1 MTKPKQLATDYV
13 TRQDVSLASDV
24 ERYLDDLEDR
34 LNALDR
40 SLKEA
45 QKVSASS
52 FIIDQDGDAGSPAP
66 TDAKSLGIKV
76 EDMESIRSNNR
87 IIMELMDVM
96 TALDTTES
104 KLRQAFPEEGSAK
117 GPLADVTR
125 LRKATEKKLGEAY
138 AYLQNLSK
146 GHAPAAFTNFVEQ
159 VNRIVEKSIIY
170 LNSTSHIFLHE
181 VQGSPAF
188 SHYLQLD
195 DCIDEDGTP
204 FPKIFV
210 VTSMHVVKPAAFYV
224 TVLQDFEAPS
234 GKLFLKQVAKAKEVV
249 RFLHHLLLM
258 DSFANS
264 LGAMPLPLLLKP
276 NELRMSMF
284 NAAAHIKEF
293 EVDESTGNL
302 IFHLKPSVQEEDL
315 IQKISSQ
322 LQLDVKSLLQTTRS
336 KLRVAKKDW
345 GDHFALTFFML
356 KPDSSPQATADDL
369 QFMKERL
376 NLDETK
382 IKRVLH
388 IINSSTQYLKGPRVP
403 SIAGVDAAK
412 ETDGKGSEQEPN
424 QPPQQVTKT
433 DPTDPDKAA
442 TPKEMQEKSREEEA
456 TDGRTPDTTEMSNK
470 DIEFFAKG
478 GHKPGSKERKLL
490 GAMIEEHTNDILYQL
505 KKAAIE
511 WNTAGS
517 AVAKVA
523 RKQPVDARAK
533 QSLRVLS
540 ADIVR
545 VIETLAL
552 KEDFPHGLLAM
563 LAHVGPHE
571 VYTSLVACAVK
582 SYVHDENG
590 TDVQEDEGDMA
601 RFDSQMTVIL
611 TDTLKVLAEALSL
624 NDIEADE
631 WAAAIGTSE
640 HHAHYDGDVQDAA
653 EEVEDEV
660 DEAAEKETAAIR
672 KSPQQKKA
680 LDAYKFAQREL
691 DRYEG
696 SVFVNTH
703 GLRQHEERV
712 EKARQECIRVGLTQE
727 HGFYGEKASVQ
738 NAAGAKKAD
747 LFNQGLPNPVLKG
760 LLVTRPNM
768 RELAPALL
776 KSMEAGQ
783 RAKVKSLSEEYKSL
797 APNNAASSADKK
809 RQQDRMEGIFD
820 ELASVFESAM
830 FTSKGGAKKAWG
842 ASAAGYLLTLAD
854 WAAYHASTANASAE
868 QARVKGDDEYT
879 WFAYTGKPLSLSFR
893 GTPVTLRPKDKFG
906 VRYSSNKKDKR
917 LVLDAPGFGLTK
929 VFTLTPELEARL
941 RKNIAP
947 VKASTNIEA
956 RLARLKARRS
966 GAAVTAG
973 LSDVALKRV

>member
-13 TRQDVSLASDV
+13 TRQDVNLASEV
-24 ERYLDDLEDR
+24 ERYLDELEDR

-45 QKVSASS
+45 QRVSASS
-52 FIIDQDGDAGSPAP
+52 FTIDQDGDAGSPAP

-96 TALDTTES
+96 TALDTTEG

-146 GHAPAAFTNFVEQ
+146 GHAPSVFTNFAEQ

-170 LNSTSHIFLHE
+170 LSSTSHIFLHE

-210 VTSMHVVKPAAFYV
+210 VTSMHVTKPAAFYV

-234 GKLFLKQVAKAKEVV
+234 GKLFLKQVSKSKEVV

-284 NAAAHIKEF
+284 NSAAHIKEF

-302 IFHLKPSVQEEDL
+302 IFHLKPSVQDDDL

-322 LQLDVKSLLQTTRS
+322 LQLDVKTLLQSTRS
-336 KLRVAKKDW
+336 KLRVSKKDW

-356 KPDSSPQATADDL
+356 KPDGSPQATEDDL

-388 IINSSTQYLKGPRVP
+388 IINSSAQYLKGPRWTH
-403 SIAGVDAAK
+403 AGVDAAK
-412 ETDGKGSEQEPN
+412 ETDGTGSEQEPN

-433 DPTDPDKAA
+433 EPTPPDTAA
-442 TPKEMQEKSREEEA
+442 TPKEMQEKSRGEEA
-456 TDGRTPDTTEMSNK
+456 TDGRTPDTSEMSDK
-470 DIEFFAKG
+470 DIQFFAKG
-478 GHKPGSKERKLL
+478 GHKPGSTERKLL
-490 GAMIEEHTNDILYQL
+490 GTLIEEHTNDILYQL

-523 RKQPVDARAK
+523 RKQPLDARAK
-533 QSLRVLS
+533 NSLRVLAS
-540 ADIVR
+540 DIVR

-552 KEDFPHGLLAM
+552 KSDCPHGILAM
-563 LAHVGPHE
+563 LAHAGPHE
-571 VYTSLVACAVK
+571 TYTSLVACAVK
-582 SYVHDENG
+582 SYVHAEDG
-590 TDVQEDEGDMA
+590 PDVQEDEGDMA

-611 TDTLKVLAEALSL
+611 TDTLKSLAESLSL
-624 NDIEADE
+624 NDLEAEE
-631 WAAAIGTSE
+631 WAAAISTSE
-640 HHAHYDGDVQDAA
+640 HHAHYEDAPI
-653 EEVEDEV
+653 V
-660 DEAAEKETAAIR
+660 DEAAEGTKEATEEKETAAVR
-672 KSPQQKKA
+672 KTPQQKKA
-680 LDAYKFAQREL
+680 LYDYRFAQSEL

-696 SVFVNTH
+696 SVFVDPQ
-703 GLRQHEERV
+703 GLRMRQERV
-712 EKARQECIRVGLTQE
+712 EKARQDCIRLGLTQE
-727 HGFYGEKASVQ
+727 HGFYGV
-738 NAAGAKKAD
+738 
-747 LFNQGLPNPVLKG
+747 
-760 LLVTRPNM
+760 
-768 RELAPALL
+768 
-776 KSMEAGQ
+776 
-783 RAKVKSLSEEYKSL
+783 
-797 APNNAASSADKK
+797 AAS
-809 RQQDRMEGIFD
+809 
-820 ELASVFESAM
+820 LV
-830 FTSKGGAKKAWG
+830 KA
-842 ASAAGYLLTLAD
+842 
-854 WAAYHASTANASAE
+854 
-868 QARVKGDDEYT
+868 RIKGDDEYS
-879 WFAYTGKPLSLSFR
+879 WFTYMGKPLSLSFR
-893 GTPVTLRPKDKFG
+893 GTPVTLRPRDKFG
-906 VRYSSNKKDKR
+906 VRYSSNRKDKR

-929 VFTLTPELEARL
+929 VFTLTPELEAIL

-966 GAAVTAG
+966 GAKVTAG
-973 LSDVALKRV
+973 LNNASLTQMGKEALELARRVAEAGSWISGPGYIRNPDLADTGPAFDRIKQGLSKSLNKAPTPLSGGLHWYVDGDFATLHLSLTLDRDGSQITVRYEVSED

>member
-1 MTKPKQLATDYV
+1 MKKDTVMTKPKQLATDYV

-356 KPDSSPQATADDL
+356 KPDGSPQATADDL

-388 IINSSTQYLKGPRVP
+388 IINSSTQYLKGPRFP
-403 SIAGVDAAK
+403 TIAGVDAAK

-433 DPTDPDKAA
+433 DPADPDKAA

-640 HHAHYDGDVQDAA
+640 HHAHYDGGVQDAE

-660 DEAAEKETAAIR
+660 EETVEKETAAIR

-727 HGFYGEKASVQ
+727 HGFYGEKASV
-738 NAAGAKKAD
+738 
-747 LFNQGLPNPVLKG
+747 
-760 LLVTRPNM
+760 
-768 RELAPALL
+768 
-776 KSMEAGQ
+776 
-783 RAKVKSLSEEYKSL
+783 
-797 APNNAASSADKK
+797 
-809 RQQDRMEGIFD
+809 
-820 ELASVFESAM
+820 
-830 FTSKGGAKKAWG
+830 
-842 ASAAGYLLTLAD
+842 
-854 WAAYHASTANASAE
+854 

-973 LSDVALKRV
+973 LSDVALKRIGEEALELAQRSSGAPNWQLGRQVIHLGGVKDPGLIFDRIKQNLSQSLNQAPAALAGGLYWYVDGDFSTVSISLKREGEQVTVRYEVD